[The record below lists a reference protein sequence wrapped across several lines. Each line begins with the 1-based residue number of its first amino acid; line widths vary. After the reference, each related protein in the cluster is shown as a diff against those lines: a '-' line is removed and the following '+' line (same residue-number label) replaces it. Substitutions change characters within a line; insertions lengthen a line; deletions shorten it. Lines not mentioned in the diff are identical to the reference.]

1 MYRYFVADT
10 NVKNRCMTLR
20 DEDGRLH
27 VASAAYEVP
36 HIGDELTGDVPGFGP
51 RALMG
56 LDGEVLRVDFD
67 LVNCGQRAAL
77 EHLHGYLVP

>member
-10 NVKNRCMTLR
+10 NVKHLRMTLR

-27 VASAAYEVP
+27 VASTAYAVP
-36 HIGDELTGDVPGFGP
+36 SIGDELTGDYPGFGP

-56 LDGEVLRVDFD
+56 PTGETLRVDFN

-77 EHLHGYLVP
+77 EHLHGCLMP